1 MQFGITNRLR
11 LISLVPIIILL
22 LLASYHVYNAYT
34 RFYHAQELQAKLQEN
49 RYLDALLTHLAKER
63 GISVI
68 YLGRPTPKMLAKVH
82 MQRQLVDTKYQ
93 EYLHY
98 AKGSDAHI
106 HKIGASSCAVC
117 IDLQQSNTL
126 MQKLQQA
133 RLLVDNN
140 SSDFNTVFY
149 DTYSSII
156 ANFID
161 LLGKQNTFHIQ
172 EQITS
177 LSSTYNAFLQSAEA
191 SAQERGYIAYLL
203 TKAQPFTNE
212 QLLRWFTLIE
222 KTDTLAY
229 RSLTDETAKTQ
240 ITALLT
246 DEENFKRLNQVIQER
261 LTILSHQQ
269 EHSVTDPKRWF
280 NVVTQKI
287 TLYSTVEQLL
297 LDAMDRH
304 AQTIQDK
311 ELQVLIIALTIW
323 LLTFLIAIIGYIVSR
338 SIARNIKTL
347 ESVLKRVA
355 EDSTDEESKNIARDI
370 NLDTAKGTE
379 QAYIILESIIE
390 QTRRDKEYAID
401 ASEAK
406 SMFLANMSHE
416 IRTPLNGIVGFTE
429 LLKDTDLQDEQKEFI
444 DIIEKSSE
452 NLLEIINNV
461 LDLSKIE
468 SNKLDIEE
476 IAFDLT
482 DEFESAVEVYGVRAS
497 EKHINLSCFIDPT
510 LERPIKGDPTKIKEV
525 IINLLSN
532 AIKFT
537 NNNGDIHVDIR
548 REPCDE
554 PNRVKIRFEVSDS
567 GIGIG
572 PEQKAK
578 IFDAFSQ
585 ADTSITRKYGGT
597 GLGLTISSR
606 FIELMGG
613 QLDLESSPE
622 YGTSFFFTLEF
633 DELETLE
640 ESVLGV
646 YTNINV
652 AILESD
658 TKEKAHHKYLK
669 EYLRH
674 YGVNFQ
680 RFTSLDELQ
689 NLQTQIHY
697 DLLFIDFDFTTQEEL
712 KAYAQTPAEVVLI
725 TKSLYMK
732 TIDAMDLDLFKVIY
746 EPINGTKIKN
756 IIQSYDVEEFT
767 SKKDIKEAKRKDT
780 QSRATR
786 FNADVLVAED
796 NVINQKLIQKTLE
809 DLGLTVSLANNGLEA
824 FEQRK
829 TADFDIIF
837 MDIQMPVLDGIEATM
852 EILDYEVENNLPH
865 VPIIA
870 LTANALKGD
879 RERFMEAGMDE
890 YTTKPLVRTEIIS
903 ILNMF
908 ISNRAVPTQE
918 SEKPSVTVEN
928 PADAAP
934 QHSSIDTEATP
945 PPIITPTTPTHKES
959 APSPSHD
966 EATTLRHETVDYDA
980 DILVAKKTLLENK
993 LFGRILNTLG
1003 YTYES
1008 VTDMDSFISLL
1019 KEKRFQVALFDKELK
1034 DVDLPELN
1042 AILKASNIDIT
1053 LLMLADS
1060 TTPID
1065 NDDLLYVHEVIQN
1078 VINKE
1083 SLRTV
1088 FERYITNKEAS

>member
-1 MQFGITNRLR
+1 MHFGIKNRLR
-11 LISLVPIIILL
+11 LISLIPIVILL
-22 LLASYHVYNAYT
+22 LLASYHVYNSYT
-34 RFYHAQELQAKLQEN
+34 SYQKETTLQHKLQEN
-49 RYLDALLTHLAKER
+49 RYLSALLINLPKER
-63 GISVI
+63 GISAM
-68 YLGRPTPKMLAKVH
+68 YLGHATKETFHKLQI
-82 MQRQLVDTKYQ
+82 QRKLVDQSFEAYVR
-93 EYLHY
+93 Y
-98 AKGSDAHI
+98 AKEDTAHTHTDTQTTCQRCNEI
-106 HKIGASSCAVC
+106 K
-117 IDLQQSNTL
+117 QST
-126 MQKLQQA
+126 KLFKTVQHA
-133 RLLVDNN
+133 RELVDAKTT
-140 SSDFNTVFY
+140 DFNTVFY
-149 DTYSSII
+149 DAYSRIVEHY
-156 ANFID
+156 ID
-161 LLGKQNTFHIQ
+161 LIGTDPSFHID
-172 EQITS
+172 EEITS
-177 LSSTYNAFLQSAEA
+177 LSSTYYSFLQAAEY
-191 SAQERGYIAYLL
+191 SAQERGFIAYLL
-203 TKAQPFTNE
+203 SKAKPLSPEELNK
-212 QLLRWFTLIE
+212 WFSLID

-229 RSLTDETAKTQ
+229 RSLINPGVKSDIVT
-240 ITALLT
+240 LLT
-246 DEENFKRLNQVIQER
+246 NDQNTKNLNHVTAER
-261 LTILSHQQ
+261 LKILKSLEKGVTTI
-269 EHSVTDPKRWF
+269 DPHIWF
-280 NVVTQKI
+280 STLTKKI
-287 TLYSTVEQLL
+287 NLFNTAELTLLK
-297 LDAMDRH
+297 AMDKRTE
-304 AQTIQDK
+304 TIKDQ
-311 ELQVLIIALTIW
+311 ELQVLIIAVTIW
-323 LLTFLIAIIGYIVSR
+323 IITFLIAIVGYLVSR
-338 SIARNIKTL
+338 GITRSIRTL
-347 ESVLKRVA
+347 ESVFKRVA
-355 EDSTDEESKNIARDI
+355 QDSVDEESKLIAQDI

-390 QTRRDKEYAID
+390 QTRRDKEYAVD

-429 LLKDTDLQDEQKEFI
+429 LLKDTDLQEEQKEFI

-633 DELETLE
+633 EELETLE
-640 ESVLGV
+640 KSVLGV

-680 RFTSLDELQ
+680 RFTSFEELQ
-689 NLQTQIHY
+689 NLQTQINY
-697 DLLFIDFDFTTQEEL
+697 DLLFIDFDFTNKEEL
-712 KAYAQTPAEVVLI
+712 AQYVNTPAEVVLI

-732 TIDAMDLDLFKVIY
+732 TIDAMDLDLFKIIY

-780 QSRATR
+780 QLRATK

-837 MDIQMPVLDGIEATM
+837 MDIQMPVLDGIESTM
-852 EILDYEVENNLPH
+852 EILDYEAENNLPH

-908 ISNRAVPTQE
+908 ISNRAITSQHPPTE
-918 SEKPSVTVEN
+918 NSTKEASTVVEEAPS
-928 PADAAP
+928 
-934 QHSSIDTEATP
+934 
-945 PPIITPTTPTHKES
+945 KES
-959 APSPSHD
+959 ANK
-966 EATTLRHETVDYDA
+966 TVPQEKTPAIPPEQNEVPKPPYDA
-980 DILVAKKTLLENK
+980 DILIAKKTLLEDK
-993 LFGRILNTLG
+993 LFCRILDNLG
-1003 YTYES
+1003 YSYES
-1008 VTDMDSFISLL
+1008 VRNITEFTSRLQ
-1019 KEKRFQVALFDKELK
+1019 EKRFQVALFDKELS
-1034 DVDLPELN
+1034 DVNLVDLSN
-1042 AILKASNIDIT
+1042 TLKQHNSDTA
-1053 LLMLADS
+1053 LLMLTDS
-1060 TTPID
+1060 TTTLEE
-1065 NDDLLYVHEVIQN
+1065 DDALYVHEVIQN

-1083 SLRTV
+1083 VLRTV
-1088 FERYITNKEAS
+1088 FEKYISKKGVL

>member
-1 MQFGITNRLR
+1 MHFGIKSRLR
-11 LISLVPIIILL
+11 LISLIPITILL
-22 LLASYHVYNAYT
+22 LLASYHVYNSYT
-34 RFYHAQELQAKLQEN
+34 RYQHAEILQHKLHES
-49 RYLDALLTHLAKER
+49 RYLNALLVNLPKER
-63 GISVI
+63 GISAM
-68 YLGRPTPKMLAKVH
+68 YLGHPTKEIFHKLQI
-82 MQRQLVDTKYQ
+82 QRKLVDQSFEAYMR
-93 EYLHY
+93 Y
-98 AKGSDAHI
+98 AKEDPAHTHTEGHHTCQRCDMIQQGSELFKTVETARQRVDA
-106 HKIGASSCAVC
+106 KTA
-117 IDLQQSNTL
+117 
-126 MQKLQQA
+126 
-133 RLLVDNN
+133 
-140 SSDFNTVFY
+140 DFNAVFY
-149 DTYSSII
+149 DAYSRIV
-156 ANFID
+156 AHYID
-161 LLGKQNTFHIQ
+161 LLATDPSFHID
-172 EQITS
+172 EEITS
-177 LSSTYNAFLQSAEA
+177 FASTYYAFLQATEY
-191 SAQERGYIAYLL
+191 SAQERGFIAYLL
-203 TKAQPFTNE
+203 AKAHPLTPKELNK
-212 QLLRWFTLIE
+212 WFYLID

-229 RSLTDETAKTQ
+229 KSLINPDIKNEITTLLTNKQSTERFNRVTAERLQILQSLQKGVLDIDPRVWFTTLTDKINRFNDVELT
-240 ITALLT
+240 LL
-246 DEENFKRLNQVIQER
+246 Q
-261 LTILSHQQ
+261 
-269 EHSVTDPKRWF
+269 
-280 NVVTQKI
+280 
-287 TLYSTVEQLL
+287 
-297 LDAMDRH
+297 AMDKR
-304 AQTIQDK
+304 AETIKDR
-311 ELQVLIIALTIW
+311 ELQVLIIAVTIW
-323 LLTFLIAIIGYIVSR
+323 IITFLIAIVGYLVSR
-338 SIARNIKTL
+338 SITQSIKTL

-355 EDSTDEESKNIARDI
+355 QDSVDEESKRIAQDI

-390 QTRRDKEYAID
+390 QTRRDKEYAVD

-429 LLKDTDLQDEQKEFI
+429 LLKDTDLQEEQREFI

-548 REPCDE
+548 REPCDT
-554 PNRVKIRFEVSDS
+554 PNRVKIRFEISDS

-633 DELETLE
+633 EELETLE
-640 ESVLGV
+640 KSVLGV

-658 TKEKAHHKYLK
+658 TIEKSHHKYLK
-669 EYLRH
+669 EYLRC

-680 RFTSLDELQ
+680 RFSSFEELQ

-697 DLLFIDFDFTTQEEL
+697 DLLFIDFDFIDQKEL
-712 KAYAQTPAEVVLI
+712 EQYVNSPAEVVLI

-732 TIDAMDLDLFKVIY
+732 TIDTMNLDLFKIIY

-767 SKKDIKEAKRKDT
+767 SKQDMKEAQRKQT
-780 QSRATR
+780 QSRATK
-786 FNADVLVAED
+786 FHADVLVAED
-796 NVINQKLIQKTLE
+796 NIINQKLIQKTLE
-809 DLGLTVSLANNGLEA
+809 DLGLRVSLANNGLEA

-837 MDIQMPVLDGIEATM
+837 MDIQMPVLDGIESTM
-852 EILDYEVENNLPH
+852 EILDYEAENNLPH

-908 ISNRAVPTQE
+908 ISHCAVTSQETPT
-918 SEKPSVTVEN
+918 N
-928 PADAAP
+928 AP
-934 QHSSIDTEATP
+934 LKKERELPDKSTLATIPQDKEITEATTP
-945 PPIITPTTPTHKES
+945 PVVPQKREEISKK
-959 APSPSHD
+959 A
-966 EATTLRHETVDYDA
+966 YDA
-980 DILVAKKTLLENK
+980 NILIAKKTLLEDK
-993 LFGRILNTLG
+993 LFCRILDNLG
-1003 YTYES
+1003 YSYES
-1008 VTDMDSFISLL
+1008 VRNISEFTSLL
-1019 KEKRFQVALFDKELK
+1019 QEKRFQVALFDKELS
-1034 DVDLPELN
+1034 DVNLIELSN
-1042 AILKASNIDIT
+1042 TLKQHNSDTA
-1053 LLMLADS
+1053 LLMLIDS
-1060 TTPID
+1060 TTVL
-1065 NDDLLYVHEVIQN
+1065 DDDDALYVHEVIQN
-1078 VINKE
+1078 VINKA
-1083 SLRTV
+1083 SLRKV
-1088 FERYITNKEAS
+1088 FEKYISKKEAS

>member
-1 MQFGITNRLR
+1 MHFGIKNRLR

-22 LLASYHVYNAYT
+22 LLASYHVYNSYT
-34 RFYHAQELQAKLQEN
+34 RYQHAEQLQHKLQES
-49 RYLDALLTHLAKER
+49 RYLDALLINLPKER
-63 GISVI
+63 GISAM
-68 YLGRPTPKMLAKVH
+68 YLGHATPKIFHKLQV
-82 MQRQLVDTKYQ
+82 QRQLVDKNFEAYIRHTQ
-93 EYLHY
+93 ESGVHTH
-98 AKGSDAHI
+98 AQGQATCQECDTI
-106 HKIGASSCAVC
+106 
-117 IDLQQSNTL
+117 QQSSEL
-126 MQKLQQA
+126 FKRIRQV
-133 RLLVDNN
+133 RELVDAKTT
-140 SSDFNTVFY
+140 DFNAVFY
-149 DTYSSII
+149 DAYSHVIEH
-156 ANFID
+156 FIT
-161 LLGKQNTFHIQ
+161 LLGTDPSFHI
-172 EQITS
+172 EEEITS
-177 LSSTYNAFLQSAEA
+177 LSATYYAFLQASEY
-191 SAQERGYIAYLL
+191 SAQERGFIAYLL
-203 TKAQPFTNE
+203 TKAQP
-212 QLLRWFTLIE
+212 LDRSDLDRWFHLID

-229 RSLTDETAKTQ
+229 KSLIDPAVKAEITQRLTAPQ
-240 ITALLT
+240 GQ
-246 DEENFKRLNQVIQER
+246 ERFNQVTQER
-261 LTILSHQQ
+261 LQILQALDRGVANISPR
-269 EHSVTDPKRWF
+269 VWF
-280 NVVTQKI
+280 AALTEKI
-287 TLYSTVEQLL
+287 GLFNEIESILL
-297 LDAMDRH
+297 NAMDQR
-304 AQTIQDK
+304 AQIIKDR
-311 ELQVLIIALTIW
+311 ELQVLIIAVTIW
-323 LLTFLIAIIGYIVSR
+323 IITFLIAIVGYLVSR
-338 SIARNIKTL
+338 GITRSIKTL

-355 EDSTDEESKNIARDI
+355 QDSVEEESQLIAHDI

-390 QTRRDKEYAID
+390 LTRRDKAYAID

-429 LLKDTDLQDEQKEFI
+429 LLKDTELQEEQKEFI

-497 EKHINLSCFIDPT
+497 EKHINLSCFIDPA

-548 REPCDE
+548 REPHNE

-633 DELETLE
+633 EELETLE
-640 ESVLGV
+640 KSVLGV

-669 EYLRH
+669 EYFRC

-680 RFTSLDELQ
+680 RFTSLEELQ

-697 DLLFIDFDFTTQEEL
+697 DLLFIDFDFTNQNEL
-712 KAYAQTPAEVVLI
+712 QQYLNSPAEVVLI

-732 TIDAMDLDLFKVIY
+732 TIDAMDLNFFKIIY
-746 EPINGTKIKN
+746 EPINGTKLRN

-767 SKKDIKEAKRKDT
+767 SKKDLKEAQRKHT
-780 QSRATR
+780 QSLATK

-809 DLGLTVSLANNGLEA
+809 DLGLRVSLANNGLEA

-837 MDIQMPVLDGIEATM
+837 MDIQMPVLDGIESTM
-852 EILDYEVENNLPH
+852 EILDYEAEHNLPH

-903 ILNMF
+903 ILNLF
-908 ISNRAVPTQE
+908 IGNRAVSSQQTPKKHPD
-918 SEKPSVTVEN
+918 EKET
-928 PADAAP
+928 D
-934 QHSSIDTEATP
+934 
-945 PPIITPTTPTHKES
+945 ITPKTS
-959 APSPSHD
+959 F
-966 EATTLRHETVDYDA
+966 ETVSEEIPKPENEMPETPSATVTSEQSEIPEQPCDA
-980 DILVAKKTLLENK
+980 DILIAKKTLLEDK
-993 LFGRILNTLG
+993 LFGRILDGLG
-1003 YTYES
+1003 YSYES
-1008 VTDMDSFISLL
+1008 VRTMHEFNTLL
-1019 KEKRFQVALFDKELK
+1019 REKHFRVALFDKELH
-1034 DVDLPELN
+1034 DVDLVELSTT
-1042 AILKASNIDIT
+1042 LKQHHRETA
-1053 LLMLADS
+1053 LLMLKDA
-1060 TTPID
+1060 TTASEE
-1065 NDDLLYVHEVIQN
+1065 DDMLYVHEVIPN
-1078 VINKE
+1078 VINQE

-1088 FERYITNKEAS
+1088 FEKYIHTKEAS

>member
-1 MQFGITNRLR
+1 MHFGIKNRLR

-22 LLASYHVYNAYT
+22 LLASYHVYNSYT
-34 RFYHAQELQAKLQEN
+34 SYRNAETLQQKLQQS
-49 RYLDALLTHLAKER
+49 RYLDALLINLPKER
-63 GISVI
+63 GISAM
-68 YLGRPTPKMLAKVH
+68 YLGHPTKEVFHKLQIQRKLVDQSFEAYMHYAKAEDVH
-82 MQRQLVDTKYQ
+82 THTPEQATCKRCDEIQQSAELFKTVQNARQLVDSKS
-93 EYLHY
+93 
-98 AKGSDAHI
+98 A
-106 HKIGASSCAVC
+106 
-117 IDLQQSNTL
+117 
-126 MQKLQQA
+126 
-133 RLLVDNN
+133 
-140 SSDFNTVFY
+140 DFNTVFY
-149 DTYSSII
+149 DAYSRII
-156 ANFID
+156 EHYID
-161 LLGKQNTFHIQ
+161 LLGTDPSFHI
-172 EQITS
+172 EEEITS
-177 LSSTYNAFLQSAEA
+177 LSSTYYSFLQATEY
-191 SAQERGYIAYLL
+191 SAQERGFIAYLL
-203 TKAQPFTNE
+203 TKASPLNNTE
-212 QLLRWFTLIE
+212 LMKWFYLID

-229 RSLTDETAKTQ
+229 RSLINPAVKSEVTN
-240 ITALLT
+240 LLT
-246 DEENFKRLNQVIQER
+246 SAQGVARFNHVTEER
-261 LTILSHQQ
+261 LAILQSLGKN
-269 EHSVTDPKRWF
+269 SFTTDPHVWF
-280 NVVTQKI
+280 TTLTEKI
-287 TLYSTVEQLL
+287 LLFHEVEDVLL
-297 LDAMDRH
+297 NAMDKR
-304 AQTIQDK
+304 AQIIKDQ
-311 ELQVLIIALTIW
+311 ELQVLIIAVTIW
-323 LLTFLIAIIGYIVSR
+323 VITFLIAIVGYLVSR
-338 SIARNIKTL
+338 GITRSIKTL

-355 EDSTDEESKNIARDI
+355 QDSVDEESKLIAKDI

-390 QTRRDKEYAID
+390 QTRRDKEYAVD

-429 LLKDTDLQDEQKEFI
+429 LLKDTDLQEEQKEFI

-548 REPCDE
+548 REPCDK
-554 PNRVKIRFEVSDS
+554 PNRVKIRFEVNDS

-572 PEQKAK
+572 AEQKAK

-633 DELETLE
+633 EELETLE
-640 ESVLGV
+640 KSVLGV

-669 EYLRH
+669 EYLRC

-680 RFTSLDELQ
+680 RFTSLEELQ
-689 NLQTQIHY
+689 NLQTQINY

-712 KAYAQTPAEVVLI
+712 EQYVNSPAEVVLI

-746 EPINGTKIKN
+746 EPINGTKIRN

-767 SKKDIKEAKRKDT
+767 SKKDLKEAQRKQT
-780 QSRATR
+780 QSRATK
-786 FNADVLVAED
+786 FHADVLVAED
-796 NVINQKLIQKTLE
+796 NIINQKLIQKTLE

-852 EILDYEVENNLPH
+852 EILDYEAENNLPH

-908 ISNRAVPTQE
+908 ISNRAIASQHAEKETADKNITETILPAPSAETPKEAE
-918 SEKPSVTVEN
+918 SV
-928 PADAAP
+928 
-934 QHSSIDTEATP
+934 EATVP
-945 PPIITPTTPTHKES
+945 PVPQEPPERS
-959 APSPSHD
+959 ERP
-966 EATTLRHETVDYDA
+966 YDA
-980 DILVAKKTLLENK
+980 DILIAKKTLLEDK
-993 LFGRILNTLG
+993 LFCRILDNLG
-1003 YTYES
+1003 YSYES
-1008 VTDMDSFISLL
+1008 VRNITEFTSMLQ
-1019 KEKRFQVALFDKELK
+1019 KKHFQVALFDKELNN
-1034 DVDLPELN
+1034 VDLVTLSN
-1042 AILKASNIDIT
+1042 LLKQGKSDTA
-1053 LLMLADS
+1053 LLMLTDA
-1060 TTPID
+1060 TTALEE
-1065 NDDLLYVHEVIQN
+1065 DDALYVHEVIPN
-1078 VINKE
+1078 IINKE
-1083 SLRTV
+1083 SLRSV
-1088 FERYITNKEAS
+1088 FEKYINKTKAS